1 MEKLLTH
8 ADDNYFGELHEDVVP
23 AMSRLKVH
31 MERAIYF
38 YYGIAINIEKTG
50 VVAVQSK

>member
-23 AMSRLKVH
+23 TMSRLKVH
-31 MERAIYF
+31 MERPIYF
-38 YYGIAINIEKTG
+38 YYCIAINIDKTG
-50 VVAVQSK
+50 VVAEQSK